1 MPQVTLIRAGNQQI
15 APRLRVCAY
24 CRVSTDSKDQLNS
37 YARQIQVYTD
47 TIRRHSDW
55 EMVEIFADE
64 GISGKS
70 ANNRPQF
77 QRMIRLCEQKQID
90 LILTKSISRFA
101 RNTKE
106 TLEYVRKLKLLGI
119 GVQFEKEGINT
130 LSLGDE
136 MLLSTFA
143 SIAQEESVSISQN
156 VRFGIRKRME
166 AGEYVNGCSPY
177 GYQVIDNK
185 LAVYEPE
192 AVIVRH
198 IFNLYLNGYGEFQQ
212 IAQELEQL
220 NRRLKA
226 IQESHTAN
234 DDYERKVQFLSEAI
248 ERKKHHL
255 NEYDDTLVRQMIECV
270 KIHSDGKAEIIFGG
284 GYTMEEQIN

>member
-70 ANNRPQF
+70 ANNRLQF
-77 QRMIRLCEQKQID
+77 QRMISLCEQKQID

-106 TLEYVRKLKLLGI
+106 TLAYVRKLKLLGI

-192 AVIVRH
+192 AVIVRN
-198 IFNLYLNGYGEFQQ
+198 IFNLYL
-212 IAQELEQL
+212 
-220 NRRLKA
+220 
-226 IQESHTAN
+226 
-234 DDYERKVQFLSEAI
+234 
-248 ERKKHHL
+248 
-255 NEYDDTLVRQMIECV
+255 RQHRA
-270 KIHSDGKAEIIFGG
+270 KQGA
-284 GYTMEEQIN
+284 